1 MSGIFDTLKLP
12 DVVTLLN
19 ALCGFGAIVA
29 TQNGMLQLSCILILI
44 AAIADGLD
52 GTLAR
57 YAGGSE
63 IGGALDSLS
72 DVISFGVAP
81 AIIINGYI
89 GNKYFTL
96 IAVCFY
102 LLCGI
107 LRLARFSTS
116 KYDNNFFKGL
126 PITAGGI
133 TVAAILL
140 VSKGQLQPITMEVA
154 SIILGF
160 LMVSSIP
167 YMKVRGKEKT
177 LPLTIIFV
185 IPILSYFLQKDYISA
200 LASPLLL
207 IMMLYIISPIF
218 IKNKENIHERK
229 KQHN

>member
-1 MSGIFDTLKLP
+1 MSDIFNTLKLP
-12 DVVTLLN
+12 DFVTLIN
-19 ALCGFGAIVA
+19 ALCGFGAIVTA
-29 TQNGMLQLSCILILI
+29 QNEMLQLSCILILI

-57 YAGGSE
+57 YTGGSE
-63 IGGALDSLS
+63 IGGALDSLA

-81 AIIINGYI
+81 AKIITAYT
-89 GNKYFTL
+89 GNKYFVL

-102 LLCGI
+102 LVCGI

-133 TVAAILL
+133 TVAVILL
-140 VSKGQLQPITMEVA
+140 VSNGQLQTLIMEIA
-154 SIILGF
+154 SLILGV

-167 YMKVRGKEKT
+167 YMKIRGKEKT
-177 LPLTIIFV
+177 LPLTVIFA
-185 IPILSYFLQKDYISA
+185 IPILSYFLQTAYTSA

-207 IMMLYIISPIF
+207 IMMLYIISPLF
-218 IKNKENIHERK
+218 IKSKEKIHESK